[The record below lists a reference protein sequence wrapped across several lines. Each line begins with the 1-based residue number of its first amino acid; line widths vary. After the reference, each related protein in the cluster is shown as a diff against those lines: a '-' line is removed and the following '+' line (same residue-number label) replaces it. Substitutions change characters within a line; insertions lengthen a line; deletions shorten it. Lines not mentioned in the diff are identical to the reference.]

1 MEILI
6 KHVSNLLVPGELSR
20 VFFDSARKSGIYEH
34 VSFLFAAFFLQVG
47 EYQPSFAATACH
59 PCEPGTSSR
68 GKTGSQACSPCE
80 PGQEAVVNGAERCI
94 PCKRGFYS
102 EAMAWAQQ
110 KSWRIEKHDIPR
122 HLQRKRSIIRE
133 PLKVRW
139 FMMV

>member
-1 MEILI
+1 MYQTFPYPVNC
-6 KHVSNLLVPGELSR
+6 H
-20 VFFDSARKSGIYEH
+20 VFFLILPENRESTNMFH
-34 VSFLFAAFFLQVG
+34 FCLQHFLLQVG

-68 GKTGSQACSPCE
+68 GNTGSQACSPCE
-80 PGQEAVVNGAERCI
+80 PGQEAVVNGSERCI

-110 KSWRIEKHDIPR
+110 KSWRIEKNDIPR